1 MYHILFINSSQVEEY
16 NINTQNSVTSLYT
29 NNERSGE
36 KLRKK
41 IPFTIISNIIYQL
54 GIDLTNKAKA
64 LYSASLL
71 Q

>member
-16 NINTQNSVTSLYT
+16 NINTQKSVTSLYT

-41 IPFTIISNIIYQL
+41 YHLPSY
-54 GIDLTNKAKA
+54 
-64 LYSASLL
+64 
-71 Q
+71 